1 MANVLDILKRRGFI
15 YQTTNES
22 ELSKRFDN
30 PTTFYIGFD
39 PTADSLHVGHLLP
52 IMGAMW
58 LRMHGHKAI
67 MVIGGGTAMIGDPSG
82 KTTARPILDKET
94 VKSNSKAI
102 YAQLQGLFKEQFGLY
117 DPILLNNAGW
127 VSSMTFI
134 DFIRDIGSQFSVPRM
149 LAQESMRKRLETGL
163 SFLEF
168 SYPLMQAYDFLTLF
182 QVYGCTVQFGGQ
194 DQWGNMVGGIDL
206 IHRKTGGDAYAAT
219 FPLLLKSD
227 GTKFGKTAGD
237 AVWLDESRTSVF
249 DYYQFWRNTDDKDV
263 KRMLALFT
271 MLPMD
276 EVERLG
282 SLEPPM
288 LNRAKEILAYE
299 ATAFVHGHEK
309 AIRAYKT
316 AGNMFGFADP
326 EKTVQTTSEIMNDDG
341 IDGNDAPTMMAIEL
355 TPENSEDGKIFLY
368 KVLVMSGM
376 CNSASDAR
384 RLIKQGGCYMGGRRV
399 TDEKQVVSKSALSF
413 ELQAG
418 KKSRKRILL
427 I

>member
-1 MANVLDILKRRGFI
+1 MANVLDILEERGFI
-15 YQTTNES
+15 YQMTNES
-22 ELSKRFDN
+22 GMKKQFENS
-30 PTTFYIGFD
+30 TAFYVGFD
-39 PTADSLHVGHLLP
+39 PTGDSLHVGHLLP
-52 IMGAMW
+52 VMGATW
-58 LRMHGHKAI
+58 LRKYGHKPI

-82 KTTARPILDKET
+82 KTSARPILDKET
-94 VKSNSKAI
+94 IELNSKAI
-102 YAQLQGLFKEQFGLY
+102 YDQLHMLFPIQIGLR
-117 DPILLNNAGW
+117 DTWLLNNAGW
-127 VSSMTFI
+127 TLDMSFI
-134 DFIRDIGSQFSVPRM
+134 DFIRDVGSQFSVPHM
-149 LAQESMRKRLETGL
+149 LAQESMKKRLDTGL

-182 QVYGCTVQFGGQ
+182 QIHGCVAQFGGQ

-206 IHRKTGGDAYAAT
+206 IHRKTGGDAFAAT

-237 AVWLDESRTSVF
+237 AVWLDESKTSVF

-263 KRMLALFT
+263 KKLLALFT
-271 MLPMD
+271 FLPMP

-282 SLEPPM
+282 NLEPPM

-299 ATAFVHGHEK
+299 ATAFVHGHEN

-326 EKTVQTTSEIMNDDG
+326 EKTVQTTSEIMDDDG
-341 IDGNDAPTMMAIEL
+341 IDGNDAPTMAIAL
-355 TPENSEDGKIFLY
+355 TTENSEDGKIFLY
-368 KVLVMSGM
+368 KVLVMSGL

-384 RLIKQGGCYMGGRRV
+384 RLIKQGGCYMGGKRV
-399 TDEKQVVSKSALSF
+399 TDEKQVVSKSKQSF

-418 KKSRKRILL
+418 KKSRMRILL

>member
-22 ELSKRFDN
+22 ELSKQFDN
-30 PTTFYIGFD
+30 TTTFYIGFD

-58 LRMHGHKAI
+58 LCMYGHKAI

-102 YAQLQGLFKEQFGLY
+102 YVQLQGLFKERFGLY

-206 IHRKTGGDAYAAT
+206 IHRKTGGDAYAVT

-309 AIRAYKT
+309 AIKAYKT
-316 AGNMFGFADP
+316 AGNTFGFADP
-326 EKTVQTTSEIMNDDG
+326 NNEIETSSMIWNDIGINAEDKTPKFELKKNEIAD
-341 IDGNDAPTMMAIEL
+341 IIQLCRIMAL
-355 TPENSEDGKIFLY
+355 
-368 KVLVMSGM
+368 SGM
-376 CNSASDAR
+376 CKSSSEAR
-384 RLIKQGGCYMGGRRV
+384 RLIRQGGCYVNGEKV
-399 TDEKQVVSKSALSF
+399 LDETKAVSEGDFPFVLQV
-413 ELQAG
+413 G
-418 KKSRKRILL
+418 KKNRKRICLY
-427 I
+427 